1 MGARVV
7 PPRKNPILDKFE
19 KEESALKKKMEEMGG
34 HVERLL
40 LSDVGICRNGHMM
53 MENNSDQI
61 AEVIL
66 DWINKNALK

>member
-1 MGARVV
+1 
-7 PPRKNPILDKFE
+7 
-19 KEESALKKKMEEMGG
+19 MEEMGG
-34 HVERLL
+34 HFEKLL
-40 LSDVGICRNGHMM
+40 LSDVGICGNGHMMM